1 MGQGRSIGEAH
12 HAKAL
17 FQAGRLGD
25 ITDAG
30 LLERLVGP

>member
-1 MGQGRSIGEAH
+1 MGQGRSIGVAH

-25 ITDAG
+25 ITDAV
-30 LLERLVGP
+30 LLERSLRP